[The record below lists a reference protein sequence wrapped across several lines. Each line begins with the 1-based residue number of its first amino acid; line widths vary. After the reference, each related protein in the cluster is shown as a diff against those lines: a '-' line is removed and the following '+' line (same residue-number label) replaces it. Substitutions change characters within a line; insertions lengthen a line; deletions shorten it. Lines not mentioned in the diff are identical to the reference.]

1 MNTETVI
8 KMVGDFF
15 VLTAEDFTPKQLAV
29 ITEPRDLDDNMRTAL
44 FASLIGKAVQAVT
57 VTVPADALTGD
68 YLAHLVADMEP
79 ADYDAFAA
87 TLDEQVITNGEPR
100 AAAITDPRADATP
113 HWRAALYMIDRDGD
127 AVTVKL
133 MVFTCPC

>member
-15 VLTAEDFTPKQLAV
+15 DLTAEDFTPKQLAV

-100 AAAITDPRADATP
+100 AAAITDPREDATP

>member
-1 MNTETVI
+1 MTEN
-8 KMVGDFF
+8 
-15 VLTAEDFTPKQLAV
+15 
-29 ITEPRDLDDNMRTAL
+29 TEPRDLDDNMRTAM
-44 FASLIGKAVQAVT
+44 FASLIGKAVQDIT

-87 TLDEQVITNGEPR
+87 TLDEQVVTNGDSC
-100 AAAITDPRADATP
+100 AAAITEQREDVTP
-113 HWRAALYMIDRDGD
+113 HWRSALYIIDRAGD
-127 AVTVKL
+127 SVTVDV